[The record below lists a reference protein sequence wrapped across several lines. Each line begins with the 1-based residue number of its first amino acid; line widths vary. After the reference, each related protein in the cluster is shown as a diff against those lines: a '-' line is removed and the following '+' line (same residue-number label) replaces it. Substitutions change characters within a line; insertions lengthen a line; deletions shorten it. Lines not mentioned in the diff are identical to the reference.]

1 MRFLIDE
8 NVSWRVAELP
18 TKTGHDAVHV
28 RDLDAEG
35 IPDSDVMALA
45 VRDDRII
52 ISADTDF
59 GALLAHTRATKP
71 SVILVRALIDRR
83 PPELVGSIIV
93 ANLDTIR
100 EHLDAGAIAAFTQD
114 GIRVR
119 PLPLR

>member
-8 NVSWRVAELP
+8 NVSWRVAELL
-18 TKTGHDAVHV
+18 TKSGHDAVHV

-35 IPDSDVMALA
+35 TDDTNVLALA
-45 VRDDRII
+45 ARDDRII
-52 ISADTDF
+52 VSADTDF
-59 GALLAHTRATKP
+59 GALLAHSRATRP
-71 SVILVRALIDRR
+71 SIILVRALIDRR
-83 PPELVGSIIV
+83 PPELAGVIA

>member
-1 MRFLIDE
+1 LIDE
-8 NVSWRVAELP
+8 NISWRVAELL
-18 TKTGHDAVHV
+18 TKAGHDAVHV

-35 IPDSDVMALA
+35 ADDHDVMALA
-45 VRDDRII
+45 VQDERVIV
-52 ISADTDF
+52 SADTDF

-71 SVILVRALIDRR
+71 SVVLVRALVDRR
-83 PPELVGSIIV
+83 PAELAGIIA

-100 EHLDAGAIAAFTQD
+100 DHLDAGAVAAFTRE

>member
-8 NVSWRVAELP
+8 NVSWRVAELL
-18 TKTGHDAVHV
+18 TKAGHDAVRV

-35 IPDSDVMALA
+35 TDDTHVLALA

-52 ISADTDF
+52 VSADTDF
-59 GALLAHTRATKP
+59 GALLAHSRATRP

-83 PPELVGSIIV
+83 PPELAGIIA

-100 EHLDAGAIAAFTQD
+100 DHLDAGAVAALTRD

>member
-1 MRFLIDE
+1 VRFLIDE
-8 NVSWRVAELP
+8 NVSWRVAELL
-18 TKTGHDAVHV
+18 TKAGHDAVHV
-28 RDLDAEG
+28 RDLDAG
-35 IPDSDVMALA
+35 GAPDTDVMTLAL
-45 VRDDRII
+45 RDDRII

-83 PPELVGSIIV
+83 PPELAGIIV

-100 EHLDAGAIAAFTQD
+100 LHLDAGAIAAFTQD

>member
-8 NVSWRVAELP
+8 NISWRVAELL
-18 TKTGHDAVHV
+18 TKAGYDAVHV

-35 IPDSDVMALA
+35 ADDRDVMALA
-45 VRDDRII
+45 ARDERVIV
-52 ISADTDF
+52 SADTDF
-59 GALLAHTRATKP
+59 GALLAHTCAIKP
-71 SVILVRALIDRR
+71 SVILVRALVDRR
-83 PPELVGSIIV
+83 PAELAGIIA

-100 EHLDAGAIAAFTQD
+100 EHLDAGAVAAFTPD